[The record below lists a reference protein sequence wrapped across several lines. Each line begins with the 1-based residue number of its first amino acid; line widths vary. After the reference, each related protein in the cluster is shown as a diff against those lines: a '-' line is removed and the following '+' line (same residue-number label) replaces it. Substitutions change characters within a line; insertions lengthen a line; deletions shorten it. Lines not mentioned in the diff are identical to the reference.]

1 MRHISLLKPQSIH
14 GDEFKLRDRARVLV
28 DKWRQ
33 LLIGSGPMEMHRC
46 LDVVELVALICS
58 ELREQNALAALARTC
73 KKLQGPALDRLPSVH
88 IEQYSRLYAC

>member
-1 MRHISLLKPQSIH
+1 
-14 GDEFKLRDRARVLV
+14 
-28 DKWRQ
+28 
-33 LLIGSGPMEMHRC
+33 MEMHRC